1 MEKTYFI
8 CRKLGWAADS
18 SQQLKERWVA
28 KEKGPRVSSG
38 AFLSSIFS

>member
-28 KEKGPRVSSG
+28 KEKAPEFPLGP
-38 AFLSSIFS
+38 FI